1 MSPKNILVEIS
12 EIPVRKEGRN
22 SGRLLSFCVEEPDF
36 ILVVGPNGS
45 GKTYILN
52 LIAALTLP
60 NTGEVII
67 EGRSLEIMEESEK
80 LAWRRTLGLIPSHS
94 NLFNSYTVLEN
105 LRLSAQLLG
114 IKPKEAIE
122 YSKESAELCGLSK
135 YLEEKVESLSEGLR
149 KRVVIARALVGRP
162 KMILADNP
170 LEGLDE
176 ISQEQFLYLCTK
188 LAKIGYSV
196 VMTTSVPLPFD
207 IKSLRVIDLGGG

>member
-12 EIPVRKEGRN
+12 EIPIRKEGRN
-22 SGRLLSFCVEEPDF
+22 TGGLLSFVIEEPDF
-36 ILVVGPNGS
+36 ILLEGPNGS
-45 GKTYILN
+45 GKTYLLN
-52 LIAALTLP
+52 LIAALAEP
-60 NTGEVII
+60 NTGEVIV
-67 EGRSLEIMEESEK
+67 EGHSVSVMSESEK

-94 NLFNSYTVLEN
+94 NLFTTYTVLEN

-135 YLEEKVESLSEGLR
+135 YLDEKVENLSEGLR

-170 LEGLDE
+170 LEGLDGT
-176 ISQEQFLYLCTK
+176 SQEQFLYLCTK
-188 LAKIGYSV
+188 LAKIGYAV
-196 VMTTSVPLPFD
+196 VMTSSVPLPLE
-207 IKSLRVIDLGGG
+207 IKSLRVINLGGS